1 MGRLATAFMLGYFI
15 TSPIFG
21 YLGDRLSRKKLMAIG
36 VIGWSLGTCLSG
48 VAQVYSFMVFC
59 RIMVGLGEASFGAIG
74 PAVISD
80 AYSSKRRNKAINFFY
95 LAIPIGAALGFALGG
110 IIAASLGWRAAF
122 FITGLPGFVLAILLL
137 LMKEPERGQSEEVMK
152 EVKKVTVS
160 QIMSLFKNREYMLAC
175 LGYIFYTFAMGAF
188 SYWGPS
194 FLSRVHHMK
203 IQDASLFL
211 GPTLVVGGIIGTL
224 IGGHFSDKWRKK
236 SASGYAKL
244 LAISVLIAVPF
255 SFVSFLTTDKLTS
268 MVTIVITMIFLFQST
283 GPINTVIVESV
294 PPNMRASA
302 MAICIFLIHAFGDLW
317 SPELVGRVSDSQ
329 ISYKE
334 ESFDKDKTACGIGL
348 NSNAKVQ
355 HNSKNLIL
363 NSKGLLSFPI
373 PGNSNKFNLNYKIIH
388 DGSSSIISHKL
399 STKVDSIKLTW
410 VEMNFVSSL
419 ADTTL
424 SKGIY
429 LKVFDYRK
437 ISNRITKGNI
447 YLRKDEVVI
456 YSKDTSWIGNES
468 IINLKM
474 NKDGHFIIDVNGRKR
489 VFKSRLPSSFYDE
502 SQPYFDHA
510 ISFNS
515 DIPRSKC
522 TIDEI
527 SFNYTSNLRMGM
539 LILPGAFIL
548 AAVFW
553 ILLIRE
559 QNRKGAMGLL
569 KGK

>member
-1 MGRLATAFMLGYFI
+1 MKFSDAMNTDNPSTTTGKDTTMPGARRVLILLSIVNLFNFIDRFVLSSILEPIKEALKIKNDADMGRLATAFMLGYFI

-122 FITGLPGFVLAILLL
+122 FITGLPGFALAILLL

-224 IGGHFSDKWRKK
+224 IGGHFSDRWRKK

-317 SPELVGRVSDSQ
+317 SPELVGRVSD
-329 ISYKE
+329 
-334 ESFDKDKTACGIGL
+334 
-348 NSNAKVQ
+348 
-355 HNSKNLIL
+355 
-363 NSKGLLSFPI
+363 
-373 PGNSNKFNLNYKIIH
+373 
-388 DGSSSIISHKL
+388 
-399 STKVDSIKLTW
+399 
-410 VEMNFVSSL
+410 NF
-419 ADTTL
+419 AD
-424 SKGIY
+424 
-429 LKVFDYRK
+429 
-437 ISNRITKGNI
+437 
-447 YLRKDEVVI
+447 
-456 YSKDTSWIGNES
+456 
-468 IINLKM
+468 
-474 NKDGHFIIDVNGRKR
+474 
-489 VFKSRLPSSFYDE
+489 
-502 SQPYFDHA
+502 
-510 ISFNS
+510 
-515 DIPRSKC
+515 
-522 TIDEI
+522 
-527 SFNYTSNLRMGM
+527 LRMGM